1 MMVSRGDIY
10 LANLN
15 PVKKN
20 NEIGKIRPVVV
31 YQNDE
36 LNHSYYPTT
45 IIFPLSTDLVNEAEP
60 LRMRISKRDNL
71 EKDSDLIVTQIRA
84 IDNRR
89 LIKKIAKLKKEELI
103 KLKQLFD
110 EVVE

>member
-1 MMVSRGDIY
+1 MVSRGDIY